1 MTEDVPWGARQQQAS
16 EVPPVRRLL
25 QGGATRPRRREGE
38 MGVDS
43 GTGVA
48 PGWRPPTLAPA
59 GAASNHSHLLPP
71 CASSGS
77 TGFRVQDA
85 QLLLQATKN
94 PGLSNSASLSLPLCC
109 TRAHTHAHTHVRTG
123 THAPTTQCRRTP
135 NQSKKISI
143 CAALTKKQP

>member
-1 MTEDVPWGARQQQAS
+1 
-16 EVPPVRRLL
+16 
-25 QGGATRPRRREGE
+25 

-85 QLLLQATKN
+85 QLLLQGTKTLTS
-94 PGLSNSASLSLPLCC
+94 PIAHPSHFLCAAHVLTH
-109 TRAHTHAHTHVRTG
+109 TRTHVCAQAHMHPPRS
-123 THAPTTQCRRTP
+123 AVVRQIKA
-135 NQSKKISI
+135 KKLASV
-143 CAALTKKQP
+143 QH